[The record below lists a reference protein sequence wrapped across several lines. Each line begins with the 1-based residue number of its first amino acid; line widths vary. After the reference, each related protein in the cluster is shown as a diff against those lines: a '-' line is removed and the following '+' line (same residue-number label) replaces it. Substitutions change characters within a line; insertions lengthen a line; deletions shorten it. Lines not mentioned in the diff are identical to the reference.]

1 MYTTQAELL
10 QRFGDR
16 ELIELTD
23 RAHSGAIDGA
33 VLERAI
39 ADADALVNSYLTPRY
54 RLPLAPALIEQSSL
68 GAVASDL
75 ARYHLYDGA
84 ATEEVEKRY
93 ERAVAWLKDL
103 ARGQASLGGDDRA
116 VATPEGRAVVRSP
129 DSGIDWSLYS

>member
-1 MYTTQAELL
+1 MYTSQALMTE
-10 QRFGDR
+10 RFGER

-23 RAHSGAIDGA
+23 REHSGEIDSA

-39 ADADALVNSYLTPRY
+39 ADADALVNSYLAPRY
-54 RLPLAPALIEQSSL
+54 RLPLAPELIAQSSL

-93 ERAVAWLKDL
+93 ERAVAWLKDV
-103 ARGQASLGGDDRA
+103 ASGKASLGGADRA
-116 VATPEGRAVVRSP
+116 VATPEGRAVVRAP
-129 DSGIDWSLYS
+129 DSGIDWRLYS